1 MGCDIHM
8 FTEIK
13 RKFND
18 KEVWVNSDRWVVNPY
33 YLLKNDDDNDEWEK
47 PMDID
52 SIYTGRN
59 YELFATLANVRGM
72 GSPVIAEPKDLPND
86 VCSITKAESDRW
98 NGDGHSHSYFTLAEF
113 VDYAKDNPNMDREG
127 YLTDEDAKKFDED
140 GLEPNDWSWGQTS
153 TYGNYR
159 TWSEPSIIQP
169 IIDSLRELYKKEH
182 YTWPEKQT
190 REDEEKI
197 RIVFWFDN

>member
-13 RKFND
+13 RKFNE
-18 KEVWVNSDRWVVNPY
+18 KEVWVNSDRWVINPY
-33 YLLKNDDDNDEWEK
+33 YLLKDEGDDDEWER

-52 SIYTGRN
+52 SIYNGRN
-59 YELFATLANVRGM
+59 YELFATLANVRGI
-72 GSPVIAEPKDLPND
+72 GSPVIAEPKGLPND
-86 VCSITKAESDRW
+86 VCTITKAESDRW
-98 NGDGHSHSYFTLAEF
+98 GRDGHSHSYFTLAEL
-113 VDYAKDNPNMDREG
+113 VDYVKDNPNMERDG

-140 GLEPNDWSWGQTS
+140 GLEPNDWSWSETP

-159 TWSEPSIIQP
+159 TWRDESIITP
-169 IIDSLRELYKKEH
+169 IINSLRELYKKET